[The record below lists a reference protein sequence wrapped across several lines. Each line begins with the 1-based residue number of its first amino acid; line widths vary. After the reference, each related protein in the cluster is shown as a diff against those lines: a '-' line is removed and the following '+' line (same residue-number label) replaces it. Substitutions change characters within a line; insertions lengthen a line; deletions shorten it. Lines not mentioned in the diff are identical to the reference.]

1 MSATGYVNP
10 TRYSGNFKSTL
21 EPRDFSSTPVRAG
34 SEENLAF
41 PSRVGR
47 WLFYRDGRKV
57 LVK

>member
-1 MSATGYVNP
+1 MSATGHVNP
-10 TRYSGNFKSTL
+10 TRYTGNFKSTL

-34 SEENLAF
+34 SEKNLAF

>member
-10 TRYSGNFKSTL
+10 TQYTGNFKSTL

-41 PSRVGR
+41 PSRVGK

-57 LVK
+57 LAK

>member
-1 MSATGYVNP
+1 MSTNGNVNP
-10 TRYSGNFKSTL
+10 TRYTGNFKSKL

>member
-1 MSATGYVNP
+1 MSATGNVNP
-10 TRYSGNFKSTL
+10 TRYTGNFKSTL
-21 EPRDFSSTPVRAG
+21 EPRDFSSTPVRSG

-47 WLFYRDGRKV
+47 WLFYRNGRKV

>member
-10 TRYSGNFKSTL
+10 TRYTGNFKSTL

-41 PSRVGR
+41 PSRVGK

-57 LVK
+57 LAK